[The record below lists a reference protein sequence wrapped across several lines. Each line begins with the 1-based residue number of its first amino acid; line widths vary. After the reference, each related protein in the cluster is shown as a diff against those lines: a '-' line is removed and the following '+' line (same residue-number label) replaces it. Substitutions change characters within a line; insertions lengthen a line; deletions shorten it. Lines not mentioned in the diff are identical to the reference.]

1 MKQPVEA
8 RVNHEW
14 AVKAA
19 LAQVVDGSLPDSVHE
34 SAMTVIKNVVVLVNR
49 GDQGPKGQI

>member
-8 RVNHEW
+8 RVHHEW